1 MVIHSAATDFI
12 SFIPLFYFG
21 IVKRTTV
28 STVIS
33 AIVIMQIQ
41 NAAVIFQFNQQYTI
55 LVLLGVLSVFLSVI
69 TCKRFE

>member
-1 MVIHSAATDFI
+1 MVIHSAATAFI

-28 STVIS
+28 ATVIS

-41 NAAVIFQFNQQYTI
+41 FIFQFNQQYTI

-69 TCKRFE
+69 TCKRLSRIS